1 MTPSVR
7 FLLIELL
14 AIFIW
19 ILGFSHIWQKPA
31 LPFELRGA
39 MTITAPDSS
48 VATVLRVG
56 DTLKIIDS
64 IRITSRDEAEFILDR
79 HAVGDT
85 VMLRVMGTISPEP
98 FVASVIVKRFYSPM
112 YFVIILVGAGIFLGL
127 AIIVRRRRPIGTDIQ
142 IFHTLCI
149 AMGSLIMTTSG
160 RYTMPLGIG
169 YLVSAVF
176 YASYS
181 FSPVL
186 LLLFSRIFP
195 TDRRAETPQLQ
206 SRAIQI
212 ASVLTFL
219 LVVSFITAAVST
231 SITFYKIHF
240 VLFRLCQVWF
250 AGIVVLTII
259 SFYLAYKSVT
269 LESERRKILWIAT
282 GASISALGFVGLWQ
296 LPQFII
302 GHPILPEMT
311 VILLATIAPISF
323 AIALVRYRIM
333 DITLLINRS
342 AVYTIVSAIALLV
355 YAIIF
360 GIVLKI
366 SGVLNANTTFMVTAV
381 AVIINVALFAPAKG
395 FVQNFI
401 DKKFFRVQ
409 YHYRNVQRAM
419 SEKITVAVSTG
430 DLGQFLVQALNSILA
445 VERIGVFVR
454 DGDEMELTAQ
464 IGLDKLLQF
473 GTDRSALH
481 TMVETKRIIG
491 LPQFFEP
498 EVEIEIGD
506 EELLR
511 SFGLV
516 LLYPMLSPTGEL
528 LGCIIIGEKKSGARF
543 TGEDYDV
550 ISGAVHESCVGLE
563 HIALLRQMAVQQ
575 AESQRLHELNLM
587 KSYFVSGV
595 SHELKTPLTAIR
607 MFSEMLRTRT
617 ESAKGQEYLDIIE
630 GESSRLS
637 RLIDTVLDFAQVERG
652 IKEYRKNPVELNS
665 IVRNV
670 LSVMR
675 YEIEKEGFIIETRIA
690 TGELNFTADAD
701 AIAEAVMNL
710 IANAMKYSQ
719 HDHSIL
725 LTTFQNDDFVCV
737 SVEDKG
743 IGIPTESFETIFKP
757 FTRLQDEATQRVG
770 GAGLGLALVKHIT
783 EGHGGH
789 VELESI
795 VGTGSKFT
803 LWFAVNSAK

>member
-1 MTPSVR
+1 MTLPIR

-31 LPFELRGA
+31 LPFELRGK

-56 DTLKIIDS
+56 DTLRIIDS
-64 IRITSRDEAEFILDR
+64 ISITSRDEAEFMLDR

-85 VMLRVMGTISPEP
+85 VKLQVMGTISPEP
-98 FVASVIVKRFYSPM
+98 FVASVVLKRYYTPM
-112 YFVIILVGAGIFLGL
+112 YFVIILLSAGIFLGL
-127 AIIVRRRRPIGTDIQ
+127 AIVVRHRRHTGIDIQ

-149 AMGSLIMTTSG
+149 AMGSLIMTTTG

-169 YLVSAVF
+169 YLISTVF

-181 FSPVL
+181 FSPAL

-195 TDRRAETPQLQ
+195 TDRRMETPQLQ
-206 SRAIQI
+206 SRIIQI
-212 ASVLTFL
+212 AAVMTFL
-219 LVVSFITAAVST
+219 LVVSFITAAASS
-231 SITFYKIHF
+231 SITIYRIHF
-240 VLFRLCQVWF
+240 VLFRLCQIWF
-250 AGIVVLTII
+250 AGIVILTII
-259 SFYLAYKSVT
+259 SFYLAYKSVI

-302 GHPILPEMT
+302 GYPILPEMM
-311 VILLATIAPISF
+311 VILIATIAPISF

-342 AVYTIVSAIALLV
+342 AVYAIVSAVALIL

-366 SGVLNANTTFMVTAV
+366 TGVLDASTTFIVTAV

-395 FVQNFI
+395 FIQGFI

-409 YHYRNVQRAM
+409 YHYRNVQRTM
-419 SEKITVAVSTG
+419 REKITVAVSTG
-430 DLGQFLVQALNSILA
+430 DLGQFLVQALSSILS
-445 VERIGVFVR
+445 VERIGVFIH
-454 DGDEMELTAQ
+454 DGDDMQLTAQ
-464 IGLDKLLQF
+464 IGLDKILQF
-473 GTDRSALH
+473 GADRSTLH
-481 TMVETKRIIG
+481 TLTETKKIIG

-498 EVEIEIGD
+498 EVEIELGNQ
-506 EELLR
+506 ELFR
-511 SFGLV
+511 SLGLV
-516 LLYPMLSPTGEL
+516 LVFPMLSPGGEL
-528 LGCIIIGEKKSGARF
+528 MGSIIIGEKKSGTRF

-550 ISGAVHESCVGLE
+550 ISGAVYQSCIGLE
-563 HIALLRQMAVQQ
+563 HIALLRQMAIHQ

-652 IKEYRKNPVELNS
+652 VKEYRKNQVELNS

-690 TGELNFTADAD
+690 TDELNFTADAD

-719 HDHSIL
+719 LNHSIL
-725 LTTFQNDDFVCV
+725 LSTFQNSDFVCI

-743 IGIPTESFETIFKP
+743 IGIPTKAFETIFKP
-757 FTRLQDEATQRVG
+757 FVRLQDEATQRVG
-770 GAGLGLALVKHIT
+770 GAGLGLSLVKHIT

-789 VELESI
+789 VELEST
-795 VGTGSKFT
+795 VGSGSKFT
-803 LWFAVNSAK
+803 LWFPINNN